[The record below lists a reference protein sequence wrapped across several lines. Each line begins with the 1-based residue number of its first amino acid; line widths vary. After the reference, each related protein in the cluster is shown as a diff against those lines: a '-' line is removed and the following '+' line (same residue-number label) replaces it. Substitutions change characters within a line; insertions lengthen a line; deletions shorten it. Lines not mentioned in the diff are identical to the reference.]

1 MNDKTSNSFQIHK
14 MKVSLKKRQ
23 FFLFIGLISVFFIFL
38 FIITNLYLSLY
49 ESEEKLQKAKK
60 RLDSLYSYFNK
71 FANIYFPIAYSLSFY
86 ENYFEL
92 PTIYVIT
99 PSNNRRVTQLAD
111 LTRLRN
117 TLWLIPKIVW
127 ILIEDSPVKSV
138 KVSDFLKNSN
148 ISYVHLNQ
156 QTPDDLLVKSNEKVW
171 TKPRGVLQRNKALEW
186 LRDNIDSINRNG
198 VVYFADDDNTYDIKL
213 FEEVFSIFAF
223 FVLFFNVRKII
234 YILRLEVPIR
244 YQFGQ

>member
-1 MNDKTSNSFQIHK
+1 

-23 FFLFIGLISVFFIFL
+23 FFTFLGLVSLFLIFL

-49 ESEEKLQKAKK
+49 ECEEKLQKSKK

-71 FANIYFPIAYSLSFY
+71 FANISFPIAYSLSFY
-86 ENYFEL
+86 ENYFDL
-92 PTIYVIT
+92 ATIYVIT

-127 ILIEDSPVKSV
+127 ILIEDSPVKS
-138 KVSDFLKNSN
+138 KKISDFLKNSN

-156 QTPDDLLVKSNEKVW
+156 QTPDELIIKSSEKVW

-213 FEEVFSIFAF
+213 FEEVCF
-223 FVLFFNVRKII
+223 
-234 YILRLEVPIR
+234 
-244 YQFGQ
+244 